1 MKLIK
6 KLVIAGG
13 GTAGW
18 MAAALLAKTMGKNIE
33 ITLVESDDIPTVGVG
48 EATIP
53 PLLRFHE
60 ILGIDEREFMAK
72 VNGTFKLGIS
82 FENWREKG
90 HKYIHSFGYAGKD
103 CWACSFVHFWLA
115 GKARGIDYPYADY
128 CAELL
133 AAYEGKFAILP
144 NHRMN
149 YAYHMD
155 AGRYA
160 RYLREL
166 SEKNGAT
173 RREGKIEKVNIDEQT
188 GHIKSLTLKSGEVIE
203 GDFFIDCT
211 GFRALL
217 IEQSLHAGFEDWS
230 HWLPCNR
237 ALAVQTESVSEP
249 LPYTRSIAHDAGW
262 QWRIPLQNRVGN
274 GLVYSSHFY
283 SDSQA
288 EKVLME
294 NLEGRTINQPKPI
307 QFRTGTRRKHWHKN
321 CLALG
326 LASGFLEPLESTSIH
341 LVQKSLIRF
350 VQLFPS
356 AGVNASDVDEFN
368 RQTKFDIERIRDFI
382 ILHYK
387 VTNRT
392 DSEFWRYCKNMSV
405 PATLQQKIDLFADS
419 GKVFKVNNELFGE
432 ESWTQ
437 VMMGQGIEPR
447 SYHSFA
453 DVMSDQELSD
463 FLASIRR
470 SMANLVSQLPG
481 HQKFIDHYCKMI
493 DMHGAA

>member
-262 QWRIPLQNRVGN
+262 QWRIPLAKPGGQWP
-274 GLVYSSHFY
+274 GLLQS
-283 SDSQA
+283 
-288 EKVLME
+288 
-294 NLEGRTINQPKPI
+294 
-307 QFRTGTRRKHWHKN
+307 
-321 CLALG
+321 
-326 LASGFLEPLESTSIH
+326 FL
-341 LVQKSLIRF
+341 Q
-350 VQLFPS
+350 
-356 AGVNASDVDEFN
+356 
-368 RQTKFDIERIRDFI
+368 
-382 ILHYK
+382 
-387 VTNRT
+387 
-392 DSEFWRYCKNMSV
+392 
-405 PATLQQKIDLFADS
+405 
-419 GKVFKVNNELFGE
+419 
-432 ESWTQ
+432 
-437 VMMGQGIEPR
+437 
-447 SYHSFA
+447 
-453 DVMSDQELSD
+453 
-463 FLASIRR
+463 
-470 SMANLVSQLPG
+470 
-481 HQKFIDHYCKMI
+481 
-493 DMHGAA
+493 

>member
-1 MKLIK
+1 MKPIK
-6 KLVIAGG
+6 KIVIAGG

-18 MAAALLAKTMGKNIE
+18 MAAAMMAKTMGKNLQV
-33 ITLVESDDIPTVGVG
+33 TLVESDAIPTVGVG

-53 PLLRFHE
+53 PLTTFHN
-60 ILGIDEREFMAK
+60 ILDIDEREFMAT

-133 AAYEGKFAILP
+133 AAYEGKFAVLP
-144 NHRMN
+144 NGRMN

-160 RYLREL
+160 KYLRSL
-166 SEKNGAT
+166 SEKLGAK
-173 RREGKIEKVNIDEQT
+173 RHEGKIEKVNIDKST
-188 GHIKSLTLKSGEVIE
+188 GDIHSLLLQSGETIE

-230 HWLPCNR
+230 HWLPCDR
-237 ALAVQTESVSEP
+237 ALAVQTKTVATP

-262 QWRIPLQNRVGN
+262 QWRIPLQTRVGN
-274 GLVYSSHFY
+274 GLVYSSRFW
-283 SDSQA
+283 SDEKAA
-288 EKVLME
+288 EVLMA
-294 NLEGRTINQPKPI
+294 NLEGDIISQPKPI

-326 LASGFLEPLESTSIH
+326 LSSGFLEPLESTSIH
-341 LVQKSLIRF
+341 LIQKSLVRF
-350 VQLFPS
+350 MQLLPS
-356 AGVNASDVDEFN
+356 SGVNLSDVDEFN
-368 RQTKFDIERIRDFI
+368 RQTKIDVERIRDFV

-387 VTNRT
+387 VTDRV
-392 DSEFWRYCKNMSV
+392 DSEFWRYCKNMSI
-405 PATLQQKIDLFADS
+405 PETLQQKIDLFSDS
-419 GKVFKVNNELFGE
+419 AKVFKVNNELFGE
-432 ESWTQ
+432 ESWIQ
-437 VMMGQGIEPR
+437 VMMGQGVIPK
-447 SYHSFA
+447 SYHGFA
-453 DVMSDQELSD
+453 DVMSDQELGE
-463 FLASIRR
+463 FLASIRQ
-470 SMANLVSQLPG
+470 SMAQMVAKLPS
-481 HQKFIDHYCKMI
+481 HQQFIDHYCKMTDI
-493 DMHGAA
+493 YESR

>member
-1 MKLIK
+1 MKPIK
-6 KLVIAGG
+6 KIVIAGG

-18 MAAALLAKTMGKNIE
+18 MAAALLAKTMGKTID
-33 ITLVESDDIPTVGVG
+33 ITLIESDDIPTVGVG

-60 ILGIDEREFMAK
+60 ILGIDEREFMAS

-160 RYLREL
+160 KYLRAL
-166 SEKNGAT
+166 SEKHGAV
-173 RREGKIEKVNIDEQT
+173 RHEGKIEKVNLDET
-188 GHIKSLTLKSGEVIE
+188 NGHIRSLSLQSGELVE

-217 IEQSLHAGFEDWS
+217 IEQALHTGFEDWS

-237 ALAVQTESVSEP
+237 ALAVQTEAVSAP

-274 GLVYSSHFY
+274 GLVYA
-283 SDSQA
+283 SDFWSDEKA
-288 EKVLME
+288 EQVLMA
-294 NLEGRTINQPKPI
+294 NLEGKTLNRPKPI

-350 VQLFPS
+350 MQLFPD
-356 AGVNASDVDEFN
+356 GGIYNSDVEEFN
-368 RQTKFDIERIRDFI
+368 RQTRFDIERIRDFI

-387 VTNRT
+387 VTSRT
-392 DSEFWRYCKNMSV
+392 DSEFWRYCKNMSI
-405 PATLQQKIDLFADS
+405 PETLQQKIDLFKDS

-432 ESWTQ
+432 ESWIQ
-437 VMMGQGIEPR
+437 VMMGQGIFPG
-447 SYHSFA
+447 SYHRFA

-470 SMANLVSQLPG
+470 TMANKVAQLPS
-481 HQKFIDHYCKMI
+481 HQTFIDYYCKMT
-493 DMHGAA
+493 DRQDSL